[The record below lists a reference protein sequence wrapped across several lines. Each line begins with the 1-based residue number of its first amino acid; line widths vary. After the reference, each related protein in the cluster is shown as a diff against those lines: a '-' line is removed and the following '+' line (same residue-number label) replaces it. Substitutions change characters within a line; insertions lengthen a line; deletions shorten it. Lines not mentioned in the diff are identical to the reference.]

1 VETIYRLLQR
11 LGEADLET
19 IVEEAL
25 KEGIP
30 PPVTTRHLIRL
41 VEKKRVEI
49 ICDISVRYKAV

>member
-1 VETIYRLLQR
+1 METIYRLLQR